1 MDLSLTRRRQLR
13 RDQTDAEAA
22 LWRCLR
28 GRRFVGFK
36 FRRQH
41 PCGPFIL
48 DFFCADRRL
57 AIELDGGQH
66 YEEAAQA
73 YDARRTRYVN
83 ERGITVLRFATDLVF
98 RESEDVLNAIALALG
113 IPSP

>member
-1 MDLSLTRRRQLR
+1 MDLKLARRRKLR

-22 LWRCLR
+22 LWRLLR
-28 GRRFVGFK
+28 GRRFDSIK

-48 DFFCADRRL
+48 DFYSVRHHL

-66 YEEAAQA
+66 YEENKQA
-73 YDARRTRYVN
+73 YDARRTKFL
-83 ERGITVLRFATDLVF
+83 EARGIRVLRFPTDLVF
-98 RESEDVLNAIALALG
+98 RERDSVLAAIALALG
-113 IPSP
+113 LPSP